1 MTVTNAKN
9 KSFIERHIALVF
21 VIVFALIGGI
31 VMLVTTSAASGQG
44 AIVSKVTANKCLD
57 NSNNRKVHG
66 NKIQLQNCNNTS
78 AQNWT
83 VTSRGAIVNAN
94 GYCLAVADES
104 QTVEIAVQLHVC
116 RDTPAQK
123 WTLNGDGSILNPHSG
138 LCLEDRYGSI
148 ENGNQIWVQVCNNTK
163 AQKWTTPPIINNQ

>member
-1 MTVTNAKN
+1 M
-9 KSFIERHIALVF
+9 ALIF

-31 VMLVTTSAASGQG
+31 IMLVTTSAASGQG

-78 AQNWT
+78 AQKWT
-83 VTSRGAIVNAN
+83 VTSKGAIVNAN

-104 QTVEIAVQLHVC
+104 QTVETAVQLHVC
-116 RDTPAQK
+116 RDTPAQE
-123 WTLNGDGSILNPHSG
+123 WTLNSDGSILNSHSG
-138 LCLEDRYGSI
+138 LCLEDQYGRI
-148 ENGNQIWVQVCNNTK
+148 ENGNRIWMQTCNSTK
-163 AQKWTTPPIINNQ
+163 AQKWTTPLVAGRQ